1 MPDTTRSSSPLG
13 TTTHAGYLQYLM
25 ERAAQRY
32 GANAPVT
39 LAIPGRAPLDHQ
51 AAVTAAVERLNKNPP
66 ERIAV
71 YQKAR
76 NRVLAIMRANKLAI
90 AEKEF
95 TEGLTL
101 RFGQI
106 CAGIKL
112 CPSL

>member
-1 MPDTTRSSSPLG
+1 
-13 TTTHAGYLQYLM
+13 
-25 ERAAQRY
+25 
-32 GANAPVT
+32 
-39 LAIPGRAPLDHQ
+39 
-51 AAVTAAVERLNKNPP
+51 
-66 ERIAV
+66 
-71 YQKAR
+71 
-76 NRVLAIMRANKLAI
+76 VLAIMRANKLAI